1 VQFSHHAKNQLRLYG
16 GTDEDVET
24 VVRSG
29 SGKGFDPRGNPMYRG
44 FIGGR
49 LTVIV
54 IAADDPNY
62 VITVFPKERR

>member
-1 VQFSHHAKNQLRLYG
+1 
-16 GTDEDVET
+16 
-24 VVRSG
+24 VRSE

-44 FIGGR
+44 FIDGR

-62 VITVFPKERR
+62 VITVFPKERG